1 MEWNKISR
9 QKEISILGK
18 RWYKYDIKKW
28 IYIFTFRIVNSS
40 YWTSLIRCY
49 IHCQSEAQALIID
62 AVVSCAAI
70 TAIHLCNFIVYET
83 RQRRNGTQYKSMLSV
98 FVVLQKFT
106 FCCFGSWNCYYFLF
120 SVLSKETQKKIW
132 TKPISRAF
140 RIAMWPKLEQHKK
153 HVNGI
158 QRKKNNCE

>member
-106 FCCFGSWNCYYFLF
+106 FCCFGSWNCYYFSF
-120 SVLSKETQKKIW
+120 SVLSKETQKKW

-140 RIAMWPKLEQHKK
+140 RNAMWPKLEQHKK